1 MGIKTTDLIANFFKS
16 KGIKQVFGVTGGAA
30 VHLFDSYKKKKFNII
45 FTHHEQSSAF
55 AVCSYF
61 KEHKKMSICT
71 TTTGPGCTNS
81 ITGLAAA
88 WQDSIPCVFV
98 SGQARS
104 NQLSSKTK
112 TRQVGTQEINS
123 IDIVKSL
130 TKYSV
135 TLTENDNINQ
145 VLQNAYDM
153 ALEGR
158 PGPVWIE
165 VPLDL
170 QLKKVRSS
178 SFKKKLIFNQRENL
192 KKNNIKF
199 QKLKKLILNS
209 RRIVVVAGN
218 GIITSGN
225 IENYKKFIYKFNLPY
240 VCTWLGANLANI
252 KPKNYCGR
260 LGISGQRGANIII
273 QNAELIIVLGS
284 HLCLP
289 QTGVNTLAFAPKA
302 KKVLIN
308 IDEKE
313 HRTSKIKFDLFLN
326 IDLKNFFL
334 NMNRLKNLN
343 TKTENFKNGLIKKIR
358 QLNKIDQVHIREKNK
373 INQYYF
379 IDRLNE
385 LSKGDEN
392 YVIDGGG
399 TNVYVSYQALEIKK
413 KQKIIHTASICAMGS
428 GLPES
433 IGAASSNKKVICLIG
448 DGSLM
453 FNLQELQTI
462 KTNKLPI
469 KIIAFNNN
477 GYVSIRD
484 TQRDFLN
491 SKFYGSSI
499 KGGIEITSIKKISKT
514 FEFHYDV
521 VRKKEN
527 INNKIKK
534 FLNFKKSCILEVIV
548 DPNQPIAP
556 KQIFI
561 RSKKGIGTPS
571 GLDNMF
577 PFINYK
583 KFLNF

>member
-1 MGIKTTDLIANFFKS
+1 MEIKTTDLIANFFKS

-30 VHLFDSYKKKKFNII
+30 VHLFDSYKKKKFKII
-45 FTHHEQSSAF
+45 FTHHEQASAF
-55 AVCSYF
+55 AVCSYY

-88 WQDSIPCVFV
+88 WQDSIPCLFI

-112 TRQVGTQEINS
+112 TRQVGTQEINT
-123 IDIVKSL
+123 IEIVKSL
-130 TKYSV
+130 TKYAV
-135 TLTENDNINQ
+135 TLNENDNINQ
-145 VLQNAYDM
+145 VLQNAYNI
-153 ALEGR
+153 ALKGR

-170 QLKKVRSS
+170 QLKKVKSS
-178 SFKKKLIFNQRENL
+178 SFLKNSASNKKNILEKINTKVKKLE
-192 KKNNIKF
+192 
-199 QKLKKLILNS
+199 KLILNS
-209 RRIVVVAGN
+209 NKIVVVAGN

-225 IENYKKFIYKFNLPY
+225 LQYFKKFINKFNLPY
-240 VCTWLGANLANI
+240 VCTWLGSNLANV

-289 QTGVNTLAFAPKA
+289 QTGVNTKAFAPKA
-302 KKVLIN
+302 KKVLVN
-308 IDEKE
+308 IDAKE
-313 HRTSKIKFDLFLN
+313 HRVSKIKFNLFLN
-326 IDLKNFFL
+326 IDLKIFFS
-334 NMNRLKNLN
+334 NMNKLRKPRS
-343 TKTENFKNGLIKKIR
+343 KSENFKGDIIKKIK
-358 QLNKIDQVHIREKNK
+358 QLNKIDHIHVKETKK

-379 IDRLNE
+379 IERLNE
-385 LSKGDEN
+385 LSRGDEN
-392 YVIDGGG
+392 YIIDGGG
-399 TNVYVSYQALEIKK
+399 TNVYISYQALEIKQ

-433 IGAASSNKKVICLIG
+433 IGAASSHKKAICLIG
-448 DGSLM
+448 DGSFM

-462 KTNKLPI
+462 QTNNLPI
-469 KIIAFNNN
+469 KIIIFNNN

-499 KGGIEITSIKKISKT
+499 KGGIEITNIKKLARA
-514 FEFHYDV
+514 FDFRYDFV
-521 VRKKEN
+521 KEKKS
-527 INNKIKK
+527 IDHKIKK

-561 RSKKGIGTPS
+561 KSKKGIGTPS
-571 GLDNMF
+571 GLDNMY
-577 PFINYK
+577 PFVNYK